1 MSFCPPNIVSA
12 RTERVYLSIYL
23 FCSICS
29 ICSVC
34 MVWYYVV
41 SLCTSHFLFIHFPSY
56 LSTSLLHMPY
66 IRYAHLTLGEL
77 LKPNPTPPSLGRKKK
92 KVGYTKNWRDTLGMY
107 YLTIY
112 TPVPSED
119 RPKSPSARKDGK
131 KENDEGGFVFCFRL
145 SCRVF
150 LFQTKNHNIQHI
162 TTPLRLLTSHL
173 CMLHAIFF
181 IVLLSRNF
189 YIYIII
195 WCTIPNYTYVK
206 DPRGRSMCIQ
216 STKAPAK
223 RKGQPHQCEGCTN
236 DIHSA

>member
-1 MSFCPPNIVSA
+1 MATLGDHELLSSKHRLGTNRA
-12 RTERVYLSIYL
+12 GLSIYL
-23 FCSICS
+23 PILFYLFYLFCLYGL
-29 ICSVC
+29 V
-34 MVWYYVV
+34 
-41 SLCTSHFLFIHFPSY
+41 LCCVTLYLALFIYSF
-56 LSTSLLHMPY
+56 SLLPFY
-66 IRYAHLTLGEL
+66 LTTAYAIHKVCTPHLGRVVETQ
-77 LKPNPTPPSLGRKKK
+77 PNPPFPGKEKK

-189 YIYIII
+189 YIYI
-195 WCTIPNYTYVK
+195 
-206 DPRGRSMCIQ
+206 
-216 STKAPAK
+216 
-223 RKGQPHQCEGCTN
+223 
-236 DIHSA
+236 